1 MKKYLFLLLSIISFN
16 CFSDDIIDKSYDR
29 VMNEVNKKG
38 NAVIKLDGYDFN
50 NFTPEELERNKDNL
64 RTIIYSLNVSKEK
77 KEELYKSYE
86 GFLME
91 LYYNP
96 KIENN
101 VIAISHQPLDKNI
114 LLSMI
119 PIPRLYYPENIKNFH
134 CEGMILIQEPYKCF
148 EFSNVTNEFLSNTI
162 SEKII
167 PLDLDFISH
176 YIIIHEYGH
185 LLPQQT
191 DITRYDYL
199 LEEPNLNNIPPH
211 SIISH
216 VKEAY
221 SDLFSLIILTQNGYS
236 TDKYDQVTKMRDL
249 GYIMYKDWEHY
260 TTPYINLLKDNG
272 IEKINSLK
280 TMREIDIY
288 IFNIINTVIKKNE
301 QKMNKE
307 DFDKT
312 MIMAGDILNILKD
325 ADNYLHKKVS
335 STEKQS
341 YYNLL
346 REYML
351 RYYSIQDN
359 YKNKSL

>member
-1 MKKYLFLLLSIISFN
+1 MKKYLFLLLSIINFN
-16 CFSDDIIDKSYDR
+16 CFADDIIDKSYIR

-50 NFTPEELERNKDNL
+50 NFTPQELESNKTNL
-64 RTIIYSLNVSKEK
+64 NNVISNLEVSQEK
-77 KEELYKSYE
+77 KDDLYKSYE
-86 GFLME
+86 SYLME

-101 VIAISHQPLDKNI
+101 IIAISHQALDKNI

-119 PIPRLYYPENIKNFH
+119 PIPKLYYPENIQSFH

-148 EFSNVTNEFLSNTI
+148 EFSNITNEFLSNRINNEITF
-162 SEKII
+162 
-167 PLDLDFISH
+167 LNLDFMSH

-199 LEEPNLNNIPPH
+199 LDEPNLNNIPPH

-236 TDKYDQVTKMRDL
+236 FENYDQVTKMRDL

-260 TTPYINLLKDNG
+260 TTPYINLLKNNG

-280 TMREIDIY
+280 TMKEIDVY
-288 IFNIINTVIKKNE
+288 IFNIINTIIKNNE

-307 DFDKT
+307 DIYRT
-312 MIMAGDILNILKD
+312 MIIAEKILNILKD

-335 STEKQS
+335 SSEKQS

-351 RYYSIQDN
+351 RYYSLEDN
-359 YKNKSL
+359 YKKGS